1 MLHLKRSALNTYIL
15 HLTGRADCMQPRHLR
30 QSHRA
35 VRVHRLPRRN
45 ATGRERRLE
54 LWRMLSGLELPGRL
68 LIITTYYS
76 LFTTHYSL
84 LTIHSSPFTTH
95 HSLLTSVLFTTLSIQ
110 PTTPLL
116 TVYYSLLA
124 SVLFTNHS
132 LQPTTPL
139 LTVYYSLLASGPF
152 YYPLHTTHYLL
163 LTAYYYSYGKAGSSA
178 ALPCAAGRFGN
189 ATDLQATEQCTLCP
203 LGHSC
208 STGSSAP
215 TPCSPGTHADRIG
228 LPACQACSSG
238 TYQSATSSRTCLVCV
253 PGYGTCC
260 QARTPE

>member
-1 MLHLKRSALNTYIL
+1 
-15 HLTGRADCMQPRHLR
+15 
-30 QSHRA
+30 
-35 VRVHRLPRRN
+35 
-45 ATGRERRLE
+45 
-54 LWRMLSGLELPGRL
+54 MLSGLELPGRL

-95 HSLLTSVLFTTLSIQ
+95 HSLLTSVLFTTLSI
-110 PTTPLL
+110 
-116 TVYYSLLA
+116 
-124 SVLFTNHS
+124 
-132 LQPTTPL
+132 QPTTPL

-215 TPCSPGTHADRIG
+215 TPCSPCGPHWAAC
-228 LPACQACSSG
+228 LPSVLKWHLPVSDELQN
-238 TYQSATSSRTCLVCV
+238 V
-253 PGYGTCC
+253 PSLRPWLWYLLPGSNP
-260 QARTPE
+260 RVVE